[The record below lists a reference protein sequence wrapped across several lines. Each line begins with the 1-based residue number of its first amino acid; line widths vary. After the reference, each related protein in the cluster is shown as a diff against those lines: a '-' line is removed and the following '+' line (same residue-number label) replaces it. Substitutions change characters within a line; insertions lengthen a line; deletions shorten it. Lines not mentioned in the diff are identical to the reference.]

1 MILGYRAVHGFAG
14 SDAVWVV
21 GIGNRI
27 ITMREGGKPPAV
39 LPGEGETVPVGEGI
53 ADFIIGDGLA
63 VKAGQKI
70 ITIEKWR
77 TLLYVVILIIRV
89 NIIMDNMIYNF

>member
-1 MILGYRAVHGFAG
+1 MIFGCRAIYCFAG

-53 ADFIIGDGLA
+53 ADFIIGDGLGFEGNKWSCLLL
-63 VKAGQKI
+63 KA
-70 ITIEKWR
+70 
-77 TLLYVVILIIRV
+77 
-89 NIIMDNMIYNF
+89 

>member
-1 MILGYRAVHGFAG
+1 MILGCRAIHGFAG

-53 ADFIIGDGLA
+53 ADFIIGDGLGFEGNKWSCLLL
-63 VKAGQKI
+63 KA
-70 ITIEKWR
+70 
-77 TLLYVVILIIRV
+77 
-89 NIIMDNMIYNF
+89 

>member
-1 MILGYRAVHGFAG
+1 MILGCRAIHGFAG

-39 LPGEGETVPVGEGI
+39 LPGEGEAVPVGEGV
-53 ADFIIGDGLA
+53 ADFIIGN
-63 VKAGQKI
+63 VSI
-70 ITIEKWR
+70 
-77 TLLYVVILIIRV
+77 
-89 NIIMDNMIYNF
+89 